1 MSADSWHIGRGR
13 VVRVDRPVVMAILNL
28 TPDSFSDGGELP
40 TPEHAARAAVQAV
53 AEGAA
58 ILDVGGESTR
68 PGADRIDEAEQ
79 RRRVLPAIVAV
90 REAVGEHVPISI
102 DTTLATV
109 AEAAIEAGA
118 DIINDVSA
126 GTEDPEMLALAARR
140 GAGLILMHRLAPP
153 RADRYSDR
161 YQTAPDYGTPAEGR
175 GVVQAVREFLRQRLE
190 AAIAAG
196 IEPGRIVLDPGLGFG
211 KTVEQN
217 LELIAGTP
225 RLLELGRPVLSALSR
240 KSFVAR
246 AAGMGP
252 DTQPR
257 ERIAAS
263 VGLSVAHLCAGARV
277 FRVHDVAPHVQAL
290 AAAWATR
297 PKLAS
302 TNAHLSDREDRA

>member
-1 MSADSWHIGRGR
+1 MSADTWHIGRGR
-13 VVRVDRPVVMAILNL
+13 FVRVDRPVVMAILNL

-40 TPEHAARAAVQAV
+40 TPEHAARAAERAV

-68 PGADRIDEAEQ
+68 PGAQRIPDAEQ
-79 RRRVLPAIVAV
+79 RRRVMPAIVAI
-90 REAVGEHVPISI
+90 RRAVGEQIPISI
-102 DTTLATV
+102 DTTLAAV
-109 AEAAIEAGA
+109 AEAAIDAGA

-126 GTEDPEMLALAARR
+126 GTEDPGLLGLAARR

-153 RADRYSDR
+153 QADRYSDR
-161 YQTAPDYGTPAEGR
+161 YQVAPEYGSAAQGR
-175 GVVQAVREFLRQRLE
+175 GVVQAVREFLRERLE
-190 AAIAAG
+190 AATAAG
-196 IEPGRIVLDPGLGFG
+196 IEPARLVLDPGLGFG

-225 RLLELGRPVLSALSR
+225 RLLKLGRPVLSALSR

-257 ERIAAS
+257 DRVGAS
-263 VGLSVAHLCAGARV
+263 LGLSVAHLAAGARL
-277 FRVHDVAPHVQAL
+277 FRVHDVAPHAQAL
-290 AAAWATR
+290 TAAWASIS
-297 PKLAS
+297 KLAT
-302 TNAHLSDREDRA
+302 TNACLSDREDRA